1 MKLMKIIP
9 ITILALLLTVTL
21 VRAAHI
27 SEVLLNPS
35 EWAANTEK
43 DLYLSVKNSNGNNIV
58 KVELIVPETTD
69 GKPIYTITE
78 TAEPSGWEAEKWT
91 KGDQTPYKIIWKT
104 SGAGIGV
111 GETVEFGFTAI
122 SPGSGEYEWS
132 WKTIDVNGGEFPG
145 ISKTRISAA
154 PAAYFKIF
162 GVPEKIKA
170 GSLLKITV
178 KVYGED
184 DITKTDYTGTVSFT
198 TTDPKAIMPAD
209 YTFNVLDK
217 GSADFFI
224 TYKTLGDQTFTVT
237 DWSAKITQE
246 SITTTV
252 EPGNAV
258 SIKITPEGSEVA
270 PGSSIEFKAMAKDK
284 FDNEFDV
291 TDVTKWGTDKEA
303 GGNWDANVYT
313 TENEGIWTVTGVY
326 NSLVD
331 GTGLTVTTAAPPVIP
346 PEEPEE
352 VPEEVPEEEEEELP
366 PVIPTPLEEMN
377 IETEDIL
384 TVAPGANET
393 FIVTINNVGTTD
405 LTDVSLTTM
414 GVPIEWVTIY
424 PFKITIEA
432 GTSRDFLIV
441 LSVPANET
449 ESKTIDLIATSTEG
463 ITATKSVDI
472 NVGVAPTG
480 FVGISK
486 NLLNL
491 GIVIIAVAALVLI
504 AWELWFRKPK

>member
-43 DLYLSVKNSNGNNIV
+43 DLYLSVKNSNGDNIV
-58 KVELIVPETTD
+58 KVELVVPEATD
-69 GKPIYTITE
+69 GKPIYIITE
-78 TAEPSGWEAEKWT
+78 VARPSGWEYETRT
-91 KGDQTPYKIIWKT
+91 KTGQLHPYKIIWT
-104 SGAGIGV
+104 GGVGIGV

-122 SPGSGEYEWS
+122 SPESGEYEWS
-132 WKTIDVNGGEFPG
+132 WTTTDVNGGMFSG
-145 ISKTRISAA
+145 KSKTKISAA

-178 KVYGED
+178 KAYGED
-184 DITKTDYTGTVSFT
+184 DVLKTDYTGTVRFT
-198 TTDPKAIMPAD
+198 TTDLKAIMPAD

-217 GSADFFI
+217 GSTDFFI
-224 TYKTLGDQTFTVT
+224 TYKTLGDQSFTVT

-258 SIKITPEGSEVA
+258 SIRITPEGSEVA
-270 PGSSIEFKAMAKDK
+270 PGSSIKFEAMAKDK
-284 FDNEFDV
+284 FDNGFDV
-291 TDVTKWGTDKEA
+291 TDATKWGIDKEA
-303 GGNWDANVYT
+303 EGSWDANVYT
-313 TENEGIWTVTGVY
+313 AENEGIWTVTGVY
-326 NSLVD
+326 NSIVD
-331 GTGLTVTTAAPPVIP
+331 GTYLTVTTGAPPVIP
-346 PEEPEE
+346 PEEEE
-352 VPEEVPEEEEEELP
+352 VPEEIPEEEELP
-366 PVIPTPLEEMN
+366 PVTPTAPLEEMN
-377 IETEDIL
+377 IECEDIL
-384 TVAPGANET
+384 TIAPGSNET
-393 FIVTINNVGTTD
+393 FIVTINNVGTTL

-414 GVPIEWVTIY
+414 GVPIDWVTIY

-449 ESKTIDLIATSTEG
+449 ESRKIDLIATSSEG
-463 ITATKSVDI
+463 ITTTKNIDL
-472 NVGVAPTG
+472 NLGAAPTG

-504 AWELWFRKPK
+504 AWELWFRKPR